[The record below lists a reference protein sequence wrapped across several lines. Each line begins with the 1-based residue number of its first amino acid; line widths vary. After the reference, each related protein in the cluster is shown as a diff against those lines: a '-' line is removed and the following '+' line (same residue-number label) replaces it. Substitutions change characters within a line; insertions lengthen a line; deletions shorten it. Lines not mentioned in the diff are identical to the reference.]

1 MLAHNDLVGGERDQC
16 AARHGIVRHERSD
29 LAFMFEYRA
38 RDLGR
43 CQDQPSG
50 GVEHQIQWNFRIR
63 QMNRT
68 EDLFTV
74 VDVDVAKQRK
84 TQEAHCLLSMYQQDN
99 SRFALPLN

>member
-1 MLAHNDLVGGERDQC
+1 
-16 AARHGIVRHERSD
+16 
-29 LAFMFEYRA
+29 
-38 RDLGR
+38 
-43 CQDQPSG
+43 
-50 GVEHQIQWNFRIR
+50 
-63 QMNRT
+63 MNRT